1 MRNRTR
7 GAVYGAVRRAAR
19 PFEDTDLT
27 AAVGDSMFD
36 ITSYNS

>member
-7 GAVYGAVRRAAR
+7 GAVYGPLWRAVG
-19 PFEDTDLT
+19 PSEDVDLT